1 MHRNIDEITQE
12 IVSLPKSDRL
22 KLAKV
27 LLFLDDKVTNQNDT
41 DIQWQEEI
49 SQRVLAVESGEAIGK
64 DFDDSIHKIR
74 HRLSQ

>member
-49 SQRVLAVESGEAIGK
+49 SQRVLAVESGEAIGMG
-64 DFDDSIHKIR
+64 FDDSIHEIR